1 MWTTSWR
8 SQAFHSSTRIRKSLT
23 SYRSHQ
29 SWSRHNAAVN
39 SEAAQAMPG
48 AGKGGKV
55 KGPGGPKSDR
65 VPARL
70 SNGEFVMTAKAVRG
84 AGVVRARGGS
94 KE

>member
-1 MWTTSWR
+1 M
-8 SQAFHSSTRIRKSLT
+8 
-23 SYRSHQ
+23 
-29 SWSRHNAAVN
+29 N

-48 AGKGGKV
+48 PGKGGKV

-84 AGVVRARGGS
+84 AGVPKKKKLRDLI
-94 KE
+94 